1 MRLSSRF
8 ILDNL
13 FLLAAAFLV
22 VASMTWSAGLAG
34 WAAFGVSAGITVIAG
49 TSAVLTTRNAH
60 KLGHGLVALIAL
72 WSLSAALAFS
82 GTLLTWLVF
91 ADAIAVGV
99 LALADL
105 AVHEATTERIVHSL
119 EVRDPATDGRVAA

>member
-1 MRLSSRF
+1 MLPEKAASRRP
-8 ILDNL
+8 
-13 FLLAAAFLV
+13 
-22 VASMTWSAGLAG
+22 G
-34 WAAFGVSAGITVIAG
+34 WP
-49 TSAVLTTRNAH
+49 AVLTTRNDR

-91 ADAIAVGV
+91 ADAIAVGL

-105 AVHEATTERIVHSL
+105 TAHEATTEKVVHQL
-119 EVRDPATDGRVAA
+119 VVHDGTLPASASMGASMGTEQRHAA